1 MWVRELKYCELKY
14 CELKKRRTYR
24 MQYIGQVLQ
33 NRMTMLGIT
42 VPTLSERIFLEETVI
57 QQLNRR

>member
-1 MWVRELKYCELKY
+1 MWVRELKY